1 MDETTPVEPK
11 PQNTGKTALLIILG
25 LFLAGSLFSNYWLWD
40 KQQKA
45 TTLANGTVDSLK
57 KSNSTKD
64 SLYLALAEEEQKVIG
79 LRTEIS
85 LYQTEN
91 DSLKTVLE
99 EKLAKIAS
107 LRAMIAGG
115 GSPSKLRALKD
126 SISKMSAENTEF
138 RTKVQGLLMENE
150 TYRQQLAEREGQ
162 ISSLEDQKKVLA
174 DKVDIAAQPSVGPII
189 VTPMY
194 QKKGTYIPIYKAKK
208 VERLQITFEVMGN
221 KLTSKTVEKEYTVR
235 IINPDGI
242 VLSNSNQKLSNSDD
256 VYTVKQSVSFNG
268 TSEKIKINFNQSS
281 SYKKG
286 KYKVELKD
294 GDEVKQT
301 FSFDLQ

>member
-1 MDETTPVEPK
+1 MDETTPVESK
-11 PQNTGKTALLIILG
+11 SQSTGKSAVLIILA
-25 LFLAGSLFSNYWLWD
+25 LLLAVSIFSNYWLWD

-45 TTLANGTVDSLK
+45 TALANGTVDSLK
-57 KSNSTKD
+57 ISNSTKD

-79 LRTEIS
+79 LRTEIA

-107 LRAMIAGG
+107 LRAMIANG
-115 GSPSKLRALKD
+115 GSPGKLKALKD
-126 SISKMSAENTEF
+126 SISRMSNENVEF
-138 RTKVQGLLMENE
+138 RNKVQALLMENE
-150 TYRQQLAEREGQ
+150 TYRQQLAEKEGQ
-162 ISSLEDQKKVLA
+162 ITNLEDQKKMLTE
-174 DKVDIAAQPSVGPII
+174 KVDIAAQPSVGPVI

-194 QKKGTYIPIYKAKK
+194 EKKGIYIPIYKAKK

-221 KLTSKTVEKEYTVR
+221 KLTTKTVEKEYLVR
-235 IINPDGI
+235 IINPEGI
-242 VLSNSNQKLSNSDD
+242 VLSNNNQKLSNSDD
-256 VYTVKQSVSFNG
+256 VYTVKQNVSFNG
-268 TSEKIKINFNQSS
+268 TSEKIKINFTQSH

>member
-1 MDETTPVEPK
+1 MDETTPVESKSP
-11 PQNTGKTALLIILG
+11 NTGKTAVLIILG
-25 LFLAGSLFSNYWLWD
+25 LLLAASIFSNYWLWD

-45 TTLANGTVDSLK
+45 TALATGTVDSLK

-64 SLYLALAEEEQKVIG
+64 SLYLALAEEEQKVIS
-79 LRTEIS
+79 LRAEIS

-91 DSLKTVLE
+91 DSLKSVLE

-126 SISKMSAENTEF
+126 SIAKMSNENMEF
-138 RTKVQGLLMENE
+138 RTKVQALLMENE
-150 TYRQQLAEREGQ
+150 TYRQQLAEKEGQ
-162 ISSLEDQKKVLA
+162 IASLEDQKKTLS
-174 DKVDIAAQPSVGPII
+174 DKVDIAAKPAVGPVI

-194 QKKGTYIPIYKAKK
+194 QKKGVYIPVYKAKK

-221 KLTSKTVEKEYTVR
+221 KLTSKTVEKEYLVR
-235 IINPDGI
+235 VINPDGI
-242 VLSNSNQKLSNSDD
+242 VLSNNNQKLSNSDD

-268 TSEKIKINFNQSS
+268 TSEKIKINFTQSP

-294 GDEVKQT
+294 GDEVVQT